1 MTKIK
6 EKKRSIVRPLIRL
19 LLKIFFLALIT
30 FAVLTW
36 VLGFHR
42 MMGNNMFPSIKDGD
56 LCVMYKLEEYHADDI
71 VAYTDNSGASKIG
84 RIVAV
89 GGQKVEFPKEGGYT
103 VDGYQPSEEITYE
116 THGVDDA
123 PIEVAEGSFFILND
137 FRSDTDDSR
146 IYGPIEEDRIDG
158 KLMFLLRRRGF

>member
-6 EKKRSIVRPLIRL
+6 EKKKSPLAKL
-19 LLKIFFLALIT
+19 LLKISVISLTA

-42 MMGNNMFPSIKDGD
+42 MAGNNMFPAIKDGD
-56 LCVMYKLEEYHADDI
+56 LCIMYKLEDYHSDDV
-71 VAYTDNSGASKIG
+71 VAYTDNSGATKIG

-89 GGQKVEFPKEGGYT
+89 GGQTVEFPEEGGYT

-116 THGVDDA
+116 THGVDTD
-123 PIEVAEGSFFILND
+123 PIDVPEGSFFILND

-146 IYGPIEEDRIDG
+146 IYGVIEESRIDG